1 MRPPHGRQSVQTDS
15 VPAAQNE
22 RVEGAPAESRRST
35 EHGFVLA
42 AALAG
47 PLLLAAFAAW
57 LSPDPRGYGTHE
69 KLGLPPCV
77 MMKWFHV
84 PCPGCGVT
92 TSVALAAH
100 GRLLDAARTQP
111 FGLLVALA
119 IPAAA
124 VWAVAAHLRGRDLW
138 RDLTSIRLGAW
149 TWWLAAAIAA
159 AWAYKIAVVLSAGGG

>member
-1 MRPPHGRQSVQTDS
+1 MESAAGRSI
-15 VPAAQNE
+15 
-22 RVEGAPAESRRST
+22 

-42 AALAG
+42 TALSG
-47 PLLLAAFAAW
+47 PVFLLAFGLW
-57 LSPDPRGYGTHE
+57 LSPDPRGFGTHE
-69 KLGLPPCV
+69 KLGLPPC
-77 MMKWFHV
+77 MFMKWFHL

-100 GRLLDAARTQP
+100 GRILESAKTQP

-124 VWAVAAHLRGRDLW
+124 IWAIAGHLRGRDLY

-149 TWWLAAAIAA
+149 TWWLAGVIAL
-159 AWAYKIAVVLSAGGG
+159 AWAYKIVVVLSASAA

>member
-1 MRPPHGRQSVQTDS
+1 MHGTDC
-15 VPAAQNE
+15 A
-22 RVEGAPAESRRST
+22 RRRSI
-35 EHGFVLA
+35 EHGFVLF
-42 AALAG
+42 AALSA
-47 PLLLAAFAAW
+47 PLLLAAFGLW
-57 LSPDPRGYGTHE
+57 LAPDARGYGTHE

-92 TSVALAAH
+92 TAVALAAH
-100 GRLLDAARTQP
+100 GRILDSARTQP

-124 VWAVAAHLRGRDLW
+124 IWAIVGHLRGRDLY

-149 TWWLAAAIAA
+149 TWWLAGVIAL
-159 AWAYKIAVVLSAGGG
+159 AWAYKIAVVFSTGVSQGAT